1 MPTDTP
7 PTPTGLIWA
16 GWIVT
21 GLVVLFL
28 VFDGVMKVVR
38 ATPAV
43 EATAK
48 LGVPDDAVVPIGLIL
63 LAVTAIY
70 AAPPTAVLG
79 AVLLT
84 GYLGGAA
91 AIHLRAD
98 SGAFPVA
105 FSVGFAVLAWA
116 GLVLR
121 EPRLFW
127 TILLRQ

>member
-1 MPTDTP
+1 MPTDSP
-7 PTPTGLIWA
+7 PTPTGLFWA

-43 EATAK
+43 EGTAK

-70 AAPPTAVLG
+70 AAPPTAILG

-91 AIHLRAD
+91 AIHLRAG

-105 FSVGFAVLAWA
+105 FSVGFALLAWA

>member
-43 EATAK
+43 EGTTK
-48 LGVPDDAVVPIGLIL
+48 LGMQDDAVVPIGLIL

-70 AAPPTAVLG
+70 AAPPTAILG

-91 AIHLRAD
+91 AIHVRAG
-98 SGAFPVA
+98 SGTFSVA